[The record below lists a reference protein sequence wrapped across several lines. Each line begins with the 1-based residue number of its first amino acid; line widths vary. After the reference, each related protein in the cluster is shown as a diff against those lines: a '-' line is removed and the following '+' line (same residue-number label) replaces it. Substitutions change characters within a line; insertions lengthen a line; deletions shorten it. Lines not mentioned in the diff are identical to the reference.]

1 MNLFSKCST
10 SNLDE
15 EPCFQSSI
23 IEIKQTGAA
32 LSFFP
37 VQSFPELFKT
47 SDQMFLHFSK
57 ALTDCVANP
66 HWRGPTVSSKNA
78 LCWVCDFHKV
88 CEVLPGCV
96 FLFSVSKVRKWWLT
110 IFVWLDILLI
120 SSQDL
125 IVYPFHFV
133 FLLQGAS
140 WCLWCSLMYDAI
152 LLLLNLYLYRFTY
165 FLYLSPLFFNFP
177 CAYCSKNPCLRSII
191 DDVMWTAISFFTL
204 MYDLRNCKN
213 AFTVL
218 VCKMYV

>member
-1 MNLFSKCST
+1 MSCPDEPVFYVQHSKFRWSALHQTDRCCSFILP
-10 SNLDE
+10 SPVFLWVVQNIWPDVPSFL
-15 EPCFQSSI
+15 QSSHW
-23 IEIKQTGAA
+23 
-32 LSFFP
+32 LRC
-37 VQSFPELFKT
+37 QSTLKR
-47 SDQMFLHFSK
+47 
-57 ALTDCVANP
+57 TDCCIQ
-66 HWRGPTVSSKNA
+66 NA

-96 FLFSVSKVRKWWLT
+96 FFCVVSVSKVWKWWLT

-177 CAYCSKNPCLRSII
+177 CAYCSKKSMSTQYYRWCNVDSYLF
-191 DDVMWTAISFFTL
+191 FFTL